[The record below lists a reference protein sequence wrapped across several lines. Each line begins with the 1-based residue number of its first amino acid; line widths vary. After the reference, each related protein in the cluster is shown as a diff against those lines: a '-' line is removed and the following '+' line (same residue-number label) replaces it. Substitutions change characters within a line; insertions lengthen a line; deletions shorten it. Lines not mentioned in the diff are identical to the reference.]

1 MYRMRFDNWYK
12 PGVVHFAGALQVL
25 LYFAG
30 LCWAASARV
39 KERRKQ
45 IRYTQ
50 LPVITSTN
58 TLEEDG
64 IEGGDGGSGGAEV
77 DRPVVHNDDGTFD
90 FHADGDLDDGDDGDD
105 GAV

>member
-12 PGVVHFAGALQVL
+12 PGVVHFAGALQVF

-50 LPVITSTN
+50 LPVIASAN

-64 IEGGDGGSGGAEV
+64 IEGGGSGSGGAEH
-77 DRPVVHNDDGTFD
+77 VVHNDDGTFD
-90 FHADGDLDDGDDGDD
+90 LHADGDLDDGDDGDD